1 MISFPNMYNTS
12 YQKCNV
18 FPLCPY
24 FFSMAMEKNAYDP
37 YMGHTNGK
45 ELIIIRNGAK
55 TNIVPKRRLNKKRC
69 KNNKS
74 PNEDLIRNGAKTISP
89 QTKT

>member
-1 MISFPNMYNTS
+1 MISFPNMHNTS

-55 TNIVPKRRLNKKRC
+55 TISLQTSFV
-69 KNNKS
+69 
-74 PNEDLIRNGAKTISP
+74 DLIIIRNGAKTISP

>member
-1 MISFPNMYNTS
+1 MISFPNMHNTS

-55 TNIVPKRRLNKKRC
+55 TTSL
-69 KNNKS
+69 
-74 PNEDLIRNGAKTISP
+74 EDLIIRNGASTICLP
-89 QTKT
+89 IYLWGT

>member
-1 MISFPNMYNTS
+1 MLSFPNMHSTS

-24 FFSMAMEKNAYDP
+24 FSSMAMEQNAYDP

-45 ELIIIRNGAK
+45 ELS
-55 TNIVPKRRLNKKRC
+55 
-69 KNNKS
+69 KNCFAPENV
-74 PNEDLIRNGAKTISP
+74 LL
-89 QTKT
+89 

>member
-1 MISFPNMYNTS
+1 MLSFPNMHNTS

-24 FFSMAMEKNAYDP
+24 FSAWEWKTAYDP

-45 ELIIIRNGAK
+45 ELMR
-55 TNIVPKRRLNKKRC
+55 
-69 KNNKS
+69 
-74 PNEDLIRNGAKTISP
+74 ISYDFIS
-89 QTKT
+89 